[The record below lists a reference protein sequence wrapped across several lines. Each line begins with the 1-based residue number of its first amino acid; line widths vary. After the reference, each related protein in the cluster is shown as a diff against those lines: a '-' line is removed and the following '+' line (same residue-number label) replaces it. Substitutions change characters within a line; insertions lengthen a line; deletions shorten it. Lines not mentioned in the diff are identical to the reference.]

1 VEAENTIVLA
11 SVREDVESHVR
22 KIALLEG
29 ELAEECRAREVVE
42 EKSCGL
48 SDAVADAKHRWEVFE
63 RESLEQFE
71 ELTHL

>member
-1 VEAENTIVLA
+1 VEAENTIALA

-63 RESLEQFE
+63 RERLEQFE